1 MNDLHHFA
9 KGTSVETYDDKPR
22 QRVMGVD
29 EIGMKDNQQ
38 VVSPTA
44 ARPFHPCSEHVIDW
58 FHITMR
64 LTLL

>member
-1 MNDLHHFA
+1 
-9 KGTSVETYDDKPR
+9 
-22 QRVMGVD
+22 MGVD

-64 LTLL
+64 LTVL